1 MRDDEVSEVFDEH
14 EAGRYLG
21 GNASPISPRTLQRQ
35 RQTGDGP
42 PFIKVGGAV
51 RYLRA
56 DLDRYLAERRRLST
70 SAARH
75 PEAA

>member
-1 MRDDEVSEVFDEH
+1 VRDHELYDET

-21 GNASPISPRTLQRQ
+21 GNANPISPRTLQRQ

-42 PFIKVGGAV
+42 TFVKVGGAV
-51 RYLRA
+51 RYLRS
-56 DLDRYLAERRRLST
+56 DLDRYLADQRRLST
-70 SAARH
+70 SAARQ